1 MALYRG
7 FSTISNSF
15 DSSKLTDNELIK
27 RDLLNHFS
35 IAKGEKL
42 GNPNF
47 GSSISDLI
55 MEPLNEET
63 KDLILQEVNEI
74 INYDPRIQP
83 ENIVVDEFEQGIQ
96 IQISLLYVESNQ
108 TENMLI
114 QFNRD
119 SGTVS

>member
-1 MALYRG
+1 MAMYKG
-7 FSTISNSF
+7 YSTLNNEF
-15 DSSKLTDNELIK
+15 TGVKLDDIELVK

-35 IAKGEKL
+35 ISRGEKL

-63 KDLILQEVNEI
+63 KDLILQEINEI

-83 ENIVVDEFEQGIQ
+83 ENIVVDEYEQGIQ
-96 IQISLLYVESNQ
+96 VQISLLYVESNQ

>member
-35 IAKGEKL
+35 ISRGEKL

-63 KDLILQEVNEI
+63 KDLILQEINEI

-83 ENIVVDEFEQGIQ
+83 ENIVVDEYEHGIQ
-96 IQISLLYVESNQ
+96 VQISLLYVESNQ